1 VLRLSG
7 ARQEVSAPDLP
18 RFKVA
23 SVTGFAMSS
32 GARSE
37 STGYYVL
44 DTWDNCAV
52 VSSYPIRQAKHSKGR
67 GRAPTQPQREQ
78 MAYARCAE
86 LERWHAKEMAQ

>member
-1 VLRLSG
+1 VGRL
-7 ARQEVSAPDLP
+7 VSAPDLP

-44 DTWDNCAV
+44 DTWDNCEV
-52 VSSYPIRQAKHSKGR
+52 VSSYPIRQAKYSKGR
-67 GRAPTQPQREQ
+67 GKPPTMAQREER
-78 MAYARCAE
+78 AYARCAE
-86 LERWHAKEMAQ
+86 LERWHTEEMEE